1 MRKLIGGTNAVEHRS
16 HEYRGAEA
24 GQTPETERSPEEQRI
39 SEGIAEALRD
49 GSTIDHETAWLIA
62 KIISPGSGSLH
73 DLAQTGAISP
83 DIGSD
88 LETAYEV
95 LPDVADTWVA
105 ALDGYCWRR
114 RDKGPVDGW
123 PGEASGAG
131 PEAPGGVDDD

>member
-1 MRKLIGGTNAVEHRS
+1 MEHGS
-16 HEYRGAEA
+16 HEYGGAEP
-24 GQTPETERSPEEQRI
+24 GKTPETERSPEEQRI

-62 KIISPGSGSLH
+62 KHISPGGGPLH
-73 DLAQTGAISP
+73 ELAQTGAISP

-114 RDKGPVDGW
+114 RDKGPVGDW
-123 PGEASGAG
+123 PGETPGAEPDSAG
-131 PEAPGGVDDD
+131 LET